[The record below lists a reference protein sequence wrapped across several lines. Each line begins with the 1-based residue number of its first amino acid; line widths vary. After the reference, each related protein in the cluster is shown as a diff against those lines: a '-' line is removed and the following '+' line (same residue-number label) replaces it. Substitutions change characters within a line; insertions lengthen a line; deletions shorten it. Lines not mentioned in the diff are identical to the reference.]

1 MLMNA
6 QIRRLENTLT
16 TIGTGIIAM
25 SVWQFIKNILQY
37 TLLRSNDEDE
47 LSLAKILFMIG
58 VLIIFS
64 LIDCYIGFSARSEGK
79 GKKKKGIYLF
89 WTALYLIVSFIAIT
103 LELILVFID
112 PNHTVYYFIVVII
125 DITVLVLNIE
135 MMVSAIKV
143 RRLRKLN
150 TL

>member
-1 MLMNA
+1 MNA

-25 SVWQFIKNILQY
+25 SVWQLIKNILQY

-47 LSLAKILFMIG
+47 ISLAKILFMIG

-112 PNHTVYYFIVVII
+112 PNYTVYYFIVVII

>member
-1 MLMNA
+1 MNA

-25 SVWQFIKNILQY
+25 SVWQLIKNILQY

-112 PNHTVYYFIVVII
+112 PNYTVYYFIVVII

>member
-1 MLMNA
+1 MNA

-25 SVWQFIKNILQY
+25 SVWQLIKNILQY
-37 TLLRSNDEDE
+37 TLLRSDDESE
-47 LSLAKILFMIG
+47 LSLNRILFMIG

-112 PNHTVYYFIVVII
+112 PDYTVYYLIVVII